1 VTDQDNGLIFNAT
14 SEQEAAAMRQLF
26 VPFAQEVNQHLADC
40 GFALCNGQI
49 MAGNPA
55 WCLSLDE
62 WREMFLNWVRR
73 PEPMALLHA
82 SIFFDLR
89 PLYGELALGEKLRT
103 LLLSLTVATP
113 SFQHLMAA
121 NALAA
126 EVPLNFRGEVVVDDN
141 ESVDMKKYGSRIFV
155 DAARIFALTSGVR
168 AVNTAERLRVAGAAI
183 GLQGPEIAAVNAAFS
198 QILKLRLAQQIE
210 ASAKGEAAGYGLKP
224 AALHDIDR
232 AILREA
238 LKQAKRLQ
246 LRLKLNYAL

>member
-1 VTDQDNGLIFNAT
+1 
-14 SEQEAAAMRQLF
+14 
-26 VPFAQEVNQHLADC
+26 
-40 GFALCNGQI
+40 
-49 MAGNPA
+49 
-55 WCLSLDE
+55 
-62 WREMFLNWVRR
+62 
-73 PEPMALLHA
+73 
-82 SIFFDLR
+82 
-89 PLYGELALGEKLRT
+89 
-103 LLLSLTVATP
+103 
-113 SFQHLMAA
+113 
-121 NALAA
+121 
-126 EVPLNFRGEVVVDDN
+126 
-141 ESVDMKKYGSRIFV
+141 MKKYGSRIFV

-168 AVNTAERLRVAGAAI
+168 AVNTAERLRVAGTAI